1 MMVFTVDLG
10 NQADYTAYS
19 VIEAKEIY
27 EPDTHEGIDRK
38 AKEARYKYTIRYLK
52 RVGLGTSYPGIARD
66 VKQKLENPKI
76 KGAELV
82 VDGTGVGLPVLQEMR
97 EIGLDPIGI
106 CITGGETVGTWKSPS
121 GSRLGYTVPKQ
132 NIVTV
137 IQSALSARR
146 LAIPQGLDNLN
157 DFKKE
162 LMNFKVSLTKKGN
175 EVFGASDDAIHDD
188 LVMSVG
194 IGIWYLFYRY
204 GITKKVISENLD
216 ILGKQI
222 KKRGD
227 DYSPFTT
234 L

>member
-27 EPDTHEGIDRK
+27 EPETHEGIDRRVR
-38 AKEARYKYTIRYLK
+38 EGRYKYTLRYLK

-76 KGAELV
+76 RGAELV

-106 CITGGETVGTWKSPS
+106 CITGGETVGKWKSPS
-121 GSRLGYTVPKQ
+121 GSTLGYTVPKQ

-137 IQSALSARR
+137 LQSALSARR
-146 LAIPQGLDNLN
+146 LAIPPGLENLA
-157 DFKKE
+157 DFKRE
-162 LMNFKVSLTKKGN
+162 LMNFKVSVTKKGN
-175 EVFGASDDAIHDD
+175 EVFGAADDAIHDD

-204 GITKKVISENLD
+204 GVTKKVIIDNMD
-216 ILGKQI
+216 IIGRQQ
-222 KKRGD
+222 KKGD
-227 DYSPFTT
+227 DYSPFMT

>member
-1 MMVFTVDLG
+1 MMVFCVDLG

-27 EPDTHEGIDRK
+27 EPESHEGIDRRVR
-38 AKEARYKYTIRYLK
+38 EGRYKYTLRYLK
-52 RVGLGTSYPGIARD
+52 RVGLGTSYPDIARD

-76 KGAELV
+76 RGAELV

-97 EIGLDPIGI
+97 EIGLDPTGI

-121 GSRLGYTVPKQ
+121 GSKLGYTVPKQ

-137 IQSALSARR
+137 LQSTLSARR
-146 LAIPQGLDNLN
+146 LSIPQGLENLN
-157 DFKKE
+157 DFKRE

-175 EVFGASDDAIHDD
+175 EVYGAADDNIHDD

-194 IGIWYLFYRY
+194 IGIWYLFQRY
-204 GITKKVISENLD
+204 GVTKKVIIDNLD
-216 ILGKQI
+216 IIGREQKE
-222 KKRGD
+222 GD
-227 DYSPFTT
+227 DYSPFMT